1 MEREIVYA
9 AVDTDKAIHT
19 TLSVV
24 DFMKDHNIDPSF
36 ENRLLLAEQYGIPHY
51 IGSAAQNIQLLDI
64 LKDGGAQKE
73 SKVKQLLNI
82 NTSIV
87 DYLKAHNI
95 DSAFANRKSIAEQH
109 GITNYIGS
117 AVQNVELLR
126 ILKDIN
132 LEQKI
137 ALNTDV
143 SVVDYMKGRG
153 MDSSFDNRSSLAKQY
168 GIENYRGTGEQN
180 INLLNILKGDKSA
193 NNSVSSQKSN
203 SNNKE
208 TEKGLEETT
217 KSASSTSKQ
226 NNAVADEVKESTLP
240 SKPVDNNKGKD
251 TNSDKPTK
259 PSEKPSTPNK
269 PKDPIVDDSKEKDP
283 VENEDTGK
291 EDNGSTE
298 TPSQPEEKPETPV
311 EEPNQP
317 SEPVEDE
324 DEVEVPSNPE
334 PTEPTQPEE
343 PEVPVE
349 EEPEQPEDVVT
360 SETTTETEAVA
371 FEVVEENDPTLEKGQ
386 TIVVQ
391 EGQNG
396 VRTITYKETYT
407 NGKLTSKEQ
416 VSSEITQQPV
426 NKIVKVG
433 TKEPVVITTETTTET
448 EAIAFETVYEND
460 STLEKGK
467 EVVSQEGQNGTRTIT
482 YKETYENGKLISKE
496 QVSSEVTKEPVKKI
510 VKVGTKEAVSA
521 TQVLDGAG
529 VFTKAGN
536 TYSLTLGQGT
546 DVNVQVSG
554 DKVSS
559 ITFNASN
566 YLGWDMPLET
576 SIDLWGE
583 ERGKEEYDYAQSQR
597 AKIEKAVRAAADAV
611 YGKGTSQAN
620 SLYNQIINSEGYS
633 ESF

>member
-1 MEREIVYA
+1 MNGQYNKSNQNFLLKKGVVRQVKEGAKKALIIGSAIALTTVATGFGNGEENKVYA
-9 AVDTDKAIHT
+9 AVNTDQAVHT
-19 TLSVV
+19 TISIV
-24 DFMKDHNIDPSF
+24 DYMSKNQMDPSF

-64 LKDGGAQKE
+64 LKDGSSQKKAE
-73 SKVKQLLNI
+73 ANQLLNI

-87 DYLKAHNI
+87 DYLKSHNI
-95 DSAFANRKSIAEQH
+95 DSTFANRKSIAGQH

-117 AVQNVELLR
+117 AVQNVDLLR

-132 LEQKI
+132 LEGKI

-143 SVVDYMKGRG
+143 SVVDYMKARD

-168 GIENYRGTGEQN
+168 GIDNYRGTGEQN

-203 SNNKE
+203 SNQKEIASNAKEASKVNESSHVIDNKE

-217 KSASSTSKQ
+217 KSASSASKQ
-226 NNAVADEVKESTLP
+226 NNAVVDEVKEPVLP
-240 SKPVDNNKGKD
+240 SKPVDNNKGKND
-251 TNSDKPTK
+251 SNSDKPTK
-259 PSEKPSTPNK
+259 PSEKPSNPSK
-269 PKDPIVDDSKEKDP
+269 PKDPVDDSKEKDP
-283 VENEDTGK
+283 VKNDNTDK
-291 EDNGSTE
+291 EDNGSEKPT
-298 TPSQPEEKPETPV
+298 QPEEKPEKPV
-311 EEPNQP
+311 EEPEQP
-317 SEPVEDE
+317 SNPVEDE

-334 PTEPTQPEE
+334 PTEPSQPEE
-343 PEVPVE
+343 EPEKPVE

-360 SETTTETEAVA
+360 TETTTETDAVA

-386 TIVVQ
+386 TVVMQ

-426 NKIVKVG
+426 NKVVKVG
-433 TKEPVVITTETTTET
+433 I
-448 EAIAFETVYEND
+448 
-460 STLEKGK
+460 
-467 EVVSQEGQNGTRTIT
+467 
-482 YKETYENGKLISKE
+482 
-496 QVSSEVTKEPVKKI
+496 
-510 VKVGTKEAVSA
+510 KEAASA

-529 VFTKAGN
+529 VFAKAGN
-536 TYSLTLGQGT
+536 TYSLNLGQGT
-546 DVNVQVSG
+546 DVSVQVNG

-583 ERGKEEYDYAQSQR
+583 ERGKEEYNYAQSQR